1 MDNNNTNNNTA
12 TGTAAEG
19 TEKETQTGTATGT
32 ENNAAEGTVTMS
44 KADYDKAI
52 QAAEDRVRTKYS
64 KTEDGG
70 RTRYRAAHCG
80 TGAQGAGGRCKG
92 QDA

>member
-1 MDNNNTNNNTA
+1 MDNNNTNNTA

-32 ENNAAEGTVTMS
+32 ENNSAEGTVTMS

-52 QAAEDRVRTKYS
+52 QAAEDRVRRSEERRVGK
-64 KTEDGG
+64 EC
-70 RTRYRAAHCG
+70 RL
-80 TGAQGAGGRCKG
+80 
-92 QDA
+92 